1 MKVSVLIK
9 KLQKLD
15 PNVEIIMAS
24 DAEGN
29 NYLELDAIVDE
40 KLYYAQPLEVYPEYT
55 IEREVELGDLCD
67 FKPKD
72 EYTKPKKCIVLYPK

>member
-1 MKVSVLIK
+1 MKVIALIK

-15 PNVEIIMAS
+15 PNAQIIMSS
-24 DAEGN
+24 DEEGN
-29 NYLELDAIVDE
+29 TYSELDSVVDE

-55 IEREVELGDLCD
+55 IEREIELGDWVD
-67 FKPKD
+67 FKPEE